1 MQLEFFDV
9 PSPCV
14 GICQSD
20 DKGYC
25 LGCMRTREERQTWLQ
40 YSSDDKQ
47 KVIKR
52 CQQRFRRKKGLIKT
66 KVESVET
73 AHQQGSLFES
83 KFEPKLE
90 PKFEPKLEPKFEP
103 KLEPKFEPNQAPE
116 HPKNISNSPNKS
128 QENNTIN
135 SAKSNTTDA
144 SNNHSDRQL
153 TTDAASSQSVS
164 QPSLDNNQ
172 TLDFSDFEL

>member
-66 KVESVET
+66 KVEPVET
-73 AHQQGSLFES
+73 AHQQGSLFE
-83 KFEPKLE
+83 PKLE
-90 PKFEPKLEPKFEP
+90 PK
-103 KLEPKFEPNQAPE
+103 QASE
-116 HPKNISNSPNKS
+116 HPKNTSNSSSKNE
-128 QENNTIN
+128 ENNPLIT
-135 SAKSNTTDA
+135 AKS
-144 SNNHSDRQL
+144 H
-153 TTDAASSQSVS
+153 TTDAASSQSIL

>member
-52 CQQRFRRKKGLIKT
+52 CQQRFRRKKGLIKS
-66 KVESVET
+66 KVEPVET

-83 KFEPKLE
+83 KFEPKVE
-90 PKFEPKLEPKFEP
+90 SQFEPKQALEH
-103 KLEPKFEPNQAPE
+103 L
-116 HPKNISNSPNKS
+116 KNTSNRSSKS
-128 QENNTIN
+128 QENNQIN
-135 SAKSNTTDA
+135 TAKSNTTDA
-144 SNNHSDRQL
+144 SNNHLDRQP
-153 TTDAASSQSVS
+153 TTDAANSRSVS